1 MLLFTLDAKRYE
13 TGSPQGF
20 CGGNLLGVQMACKL
34 CASDNLVNLT
44 GELTASLPDLNHLS
58 AAPIYACREVLVCLD
73 CGFTELRLLAP
84 ELEQLRKSREA
95 GT

>member
-1 MLLFTLDAKRYE
+1 VLLFRLGARVPNGISLQE
-13 TGSPQGF
+13 L
-20 CGGNLLGVQMACKL
+20 CGRNLLGVQMSCKF

-73 CGFTELRLLAP
+73 CGFTELRLLPP

-95 GT
+95 AT

>member
-1 MLLFTLDAKRYE
+1 MLPFRLGARVPNGIFLHE
-13 TGSPQGF
+13 F
-20 CGGNLLGVQMACKL
+20 CGRYLLGVQMSCKF